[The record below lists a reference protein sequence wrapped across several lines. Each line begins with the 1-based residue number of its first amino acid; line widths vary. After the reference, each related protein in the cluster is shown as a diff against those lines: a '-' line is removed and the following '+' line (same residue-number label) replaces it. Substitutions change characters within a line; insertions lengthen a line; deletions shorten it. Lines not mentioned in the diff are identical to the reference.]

1 MCQQLLFKF
10 FESYCEMYKKFE
22 ELLKTNG
29 CTEYKVSKAT
39 GIPGSTFTEWKKGK
53 YQPKSDK
60 LQKIADYFNVP
71 LGYFYGEE
79 ENSEASCREAI
90 QFLKGMDM
98 VKYALENSGYFHAV
112 KFTDK
117 EISMLI
123 KQAKLIVESRD

>member
-29 CTEYKVSKAT
+29 CTAHKVSKAT

-60 LQKIADYFNVP
+60 LQKIADYFGVP

-79 ENSEASCREAI
+79 ENSEANCREAI

-98 VKYALENSGYFHAV
+98 VKYALENSGYFDDV
-112 KFTDK
+112 KFTD
-117 EISMLI
+117 EMIIQII
-123 KQAKLIVESRD
+123 KYAKFVSEDK

>member
-1 MCQQLLFKF
+1 
-10 FESYCEMYKKFE
+10 MYKKFE

-29 CTEYKVSKAT
+29 CTAYKVSKAT

-60 LQKIADYFNVP
+60 LQKIADYFGVP

-79 ENSEASCREAI
+79 ENSEANCREAI

-98 VKYALENSGYFHAV
+98 VKYALENSGYFDDV
-112 KFTDK
+112 KFTD
-117 EISMLI
+117 EMIIQII
-123 KQAKLIVESRD
+123 KYAKFVSEDK

>member
-1 MCQQLLFKF
+1 
-10 FESYCEMYKKFE
+10 MYKKFE

-29 CTEYKVSKAT
+29 CTAYKVSKAT

-60 LQKIADYFNVP
+60 LQKIADYFGVP

-79 ENSEASCREAI
+79 ENSEANCREAI

-98 VKYALENSGYFHAV
+98 VKYALENSGYFDNV
-112 KFTDK
+112 KFTD
-117 EISMLI
+117 EMIIQII
-123 KQAKLIVESRD
+123 KYAKFVSEDK

>member
-1 MCQQLLFKF
+1 
-10 FESYCEMYKKFE
+10 MYKKFE
-22 ELLKTNG
+22 ELLKANG
-29 CTEYKVSKAT
+29 CTAYKVSKAT

-53 YQPKSDK
+53 CQPKSDK

-79 ENSEASCREAI
+79 ENSEASCNEAI
-90 QFLKGMDM
+90 QRLKGMDM
-98 VKYALENSGYFHAV
+98 VKYALENSGYFDDV
-112 KFTDK
+112 EFTDK

>member
-1 MCQQLLFKF
+1 
-10 FESYCEMYKKFE
+10 MYKKFE
-22 ELLKTNG
+22 ELLKANG
-29 CTEYKVSKAT
+29 CTAYKVSKAT
-39 GIPGSTFTEWKKGK
+39 SIPGSTFTEWKKGK

-79 ENSEASCREAI
+79 ESSEASCREVI
-90 QFLKGMDM
+90 QYLKGMDM
-98 VKYALENSGYFHAV
+98 VKYALENSGYFDDV

>member
-1 MCQQLLFKF
+1 
-10 FESYCEMYKKFE
+10 MYKKFE

-29 CTEYKVSKAT
+29 CTAYKVSKAT

-60 LQKIADYFNVP
+60 LQKIADYFGVP

-79 ENSEASCREAI
+79 ENSEANCREAI

-98 VKYALENSGYFHAV
+98 VKYALENSGYFDDV
-112 KFTDK
+112 KFTD
-117 EISMLI
+117 EMIIQII
-123 KQAKLIVESRD
+123 KYAKFVSENK

>member
-29 CTEYKVSKAT
+29 CTAYKVSKAT

-60 LQKIADYFNVP
+60 LQKIADYFGVP

-79 ENSEASCREAI
+79 ENSEANCREAI

-98 VKYALENSGYFHAV
+98 VKYALENSGYFDDV
-112 KFTDK
+112 KFTD
-117 EISMLI
+117 EMIIQII
-123 KQAKLIVESRD
+123 KYAKFVSEDK

>member
-1 MCQQLLFKF
+1 
-10 FESYCEMYKKFE
+10 MYKKIE

-29 CTEYKVSKAT
+29 CTAYKVSKAT

-60 LQKIADYFNVP
+60 LQKIADYFGVP

-79 ENSEASCREAI
+79 ENSEANCREAI

-98 VKYALENSGYFHAV
+98 VKYALENSGYFDDV
-112 KFTDK
+112 KFTD
-117 EISMLI
+117 EMIIQII
-123 KQAKLIVESRD
+123 KYAKFVSEDK

>member
-29 CTEYKVSKAT
+29 CTAYKVSKAT

-60 LQKIADYFNVP
+60 LQKIADYFGVP

-79 ENSEASCREAI
+79 ENSEANCREAI

-98 VKYALENSGYFHAV
+98 VKYALENSGYFDNV
-112 KFTDK
+112 KFTD
-117 EISMLI
+117 EMIIQII
-123 KQAKLIVESRD
+123 KYAKFVSEDK

>member
-1 MCQQLLFKF
+1 
-10 FESYCEMYKKFE
+10 MYKKFE

-29 CTEYKVSKAT
+29 CTAYKVSKAT
-39 GIPGSTFTEWKKGK
+39 GVPGSTFTEWKKGK

-79 ENSEASCREAI
+79 ESSEASCQEAI
-90 QFLKGMDM
+90 K
-98 VKYALENSGYFHAV
+98 ALNSYDLIRSGLAEYFEGIE
-112 KFTDK
+112 FTDK

>member
-29 CTEYKVSKAT
+29 CTAYKVSKAT
-39 GIPGSTFTEWKKGK
+39 GIPGSTFTAWKKGK

-79 ENSEASCREAI
+79 EKNKNYQHQASFGYGSIGVGCFDRR
-90 QFLKGMDM
+90 
-98 VKYALENSGYFHAV
+98 SG
-112 KFTDK
+112 
-117 EISMLI
+117 
-123 KQAKLIVESRD
+123 

>member
-1 MCQQLLFKF
+1 MY
-10 FESYCEMYKKFE
+10 SRYCD
-22 ELLKTNG
+22 LRDSNG
-29 CTEYKVSKAT
+29 LRDSQVASAT
-39 GIPGSTFTEWKKGK
+39 GIPRSTFSDWKSGRSA
-53 YQPKSDK
+53 PKIDK
-60 LQKIADYFNVP
+60 LQKIADYFGVP

-79 ENSEASCREAI
+79 ATSDASCREAI

-98 VKYALENSGYFHAV
+98 VKYALENSGYFDNV